1 MQARS
6 DSELPDDRM
15 KKLDFIANEF
25 KNEGSTCRSKYN
37 RSSIKLNKIN
47 NQSSGN
53 LRDNK
58 IGNNRFRVRNKTKF
72 K

>member
-1 MQARS
+1 MSEIKMQARS

-37 RSSIKLNKIN
+37 RSSIKLHKIN
-47 NQSSGN
+47 N
-53 LRDNK
+53 
-58 IGNNRFRVRNKTKF
+58 
-72 K
+72 